1 MTRKDLIILV
11 LSVLLVIGVVL
22 AGGCVGKEI
31 QTQIIEDITPQE
43 AFTLIQENQDNPD
56 FVIIDVRTPE
66 EFAEEHIEN
75 AINID
80 YRSETFQDELNK
92 LDKNK
97 TYLIYCRTGGRSG
110 NALNIM
116 AELDFSEVY
125 NMLDGINGWKAEEL
139 PTIQE
144 TPSQI
149 TKGITPQEAFTLIQE
164 NQDNLN
170 FVIIDVRTPEE
181 FTEEHI
187 ENAINLDYRSET
199 FHDELNTLDR
209 DKAYLIYCATGIR
222 SGSTL
227 DMMAELDF
235 SEVYN
240 MSGGINQWKAE
251 ELPTIQE
258 TPAQIIES
266 ITPQEAFTLIQE
278 NQDNPDF
285 VIIDVQT
292 PEEFVNRHIENAIN
306 IDYSSETF
314 QDEINKLDK
323 NKTYLIYYDCACG
336 GIDRKALNM
345 MAELDFREV
354 YKISGGLDR
363 WEAEGFPTTK

>member
-43 AFTLIQENQDNPD
+43 AFTLIQENQDNPN

-97 TYLIYCRTGGRSG
+97 TYLIYFRSG
-110 NALNIM
+110 RRSGDALGMM
-116 AELDFSEVY
+116 AELDFREVY

-164 NQDNLN
+164 NQDN
-170 FVIIDVRTPEE
+170 
-181 FTEEHI
+181 
-187 ENAINLDYRSET
+187 
-199 FHDELNTLDR
+199 
-209 DKAYLIYCATGIR
+209 
-222 SGSTL
+222 
-227 DMMAELDF
+227 
-235 SEVYN
+235 
-240 MSGGINQWKAE
+240 
-251 ELPTIQE
+251 
-258 TPAQIIES
+258 
-266 ITPQEAFTLIQE
+266 
-278 NQDNPDF
+278 PDF
-285 VIIDVQT
+285 MIIDVQT

-306 IDYSSETF
+306 IDYHSENF
-314 QDEINKLDK
+314 RDELNKLDK

-345 MAELDFREV
+345 MAELDFSEV

-363 WEAEGFPTTK
+363 WEAEELPILEDNF